1 MEEDDDPPVDD
12 DFELDL
18 EAVDVV
24 FFAFAVVS
32 LDFNAVA
39 SDSILVATAP
49 VTRGRCEILF
59 SSLTLSSSFLVLERG
74 LISPQD
80 KSRASEQDIETG
92 PRKK

>member
-24 FFAFAVVS
+24 VFFALAVVS

-39 SDSILVATAP
+39 SDSILAATAP
-49 VTRGRCEILF
+49 VMRVGVGETFFSFF
-59 SSLTLSSSFLVLERG
+59 SSSVNRG
-74 LISPQD
+74 NMPCPI
-80 KSRASEQDIETG
+80 
-92 PRKK
+92 